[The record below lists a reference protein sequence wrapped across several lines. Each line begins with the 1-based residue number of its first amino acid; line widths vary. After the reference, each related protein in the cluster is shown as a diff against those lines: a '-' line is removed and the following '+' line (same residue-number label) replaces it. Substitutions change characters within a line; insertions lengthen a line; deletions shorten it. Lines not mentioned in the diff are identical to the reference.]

1 MDSKRS
7 QRLISKITD
16 LIGNTPI
23 IKIDKKIHG
32 LNSVE
37 LYAKLEY
44 LNPFGSLKDRTA
56 LGMLRDN
63 LQEISSQGRRV
74 IETSSGNTAKALQCI
89 CNVNGIEFTTVTN
102 RIRVSESRNI
112 LRFIGTD
119 VMEVSK
125 DVDTVAMIEEIIL
138 RDPSAYFHTTQY
150 SNRKNIEAHKVTG
163 DEILEDI
170 GKVDYFIH
178 VLGTSGSGKG
188 IAERLKADNPLLKTV
203 GVVTSAQSY
212 IPGIRSAG
220 ELTSCGFF
228 RKEDY
233 DSIEEVSANVAKC
246 YMKKLCRGMGILA
259 GVSSGASFAAAV
271 GCLKREEEKHQA
283 SSITGEFSEEM
294 TDRDVLDN
302 TLKKAVIVVCDRLET
317 YANFIKENRFYKY
330 HVLGN
335 TYIIIDAAENPASL
349 NSAPSLSSE
358 FIKRICHKE
367 FGAGADG
374 LIYGPLEPTDHL
386 EQAGHLVS
394 NGHLN
399 PGQVYEYKAYN
410 KDGSEVKSALF
421 ASMIFAKYLK
431 DKEVVKSD
439 SIPVKI
445 AEQKMSV
452 EFLNREAT
460 RIKVTINEPVVT
472 GSRVIGNREYVE
484 VYLGNENLVREE
496 ENPTREKITGIGEEI
511 HSSDEFPDG
520 VNIQLVNIIS
530 RNHIQIET
538 FERGVGYTLASGT
551 SVMASCFAMKNRLG
565 QSVSVHTPGGIC
577 KVNLNQCSI
586 TAEVFKIFEGE
597 FEI

>member
-1 MDSKRS
+1 MDSKKS

-23 IKIDKKIHG
+23 IKIDKKLHG
-32 LNSVE
+32 LNNVE

-56 LGMLRDN
+56 LGMLRDS

-125 DVDTVAMIEEIIL
+125 DVDTVAMIEEMIL

-163 DEILEDI
+163 NEILEDI

-178 VLGTSGSGKG
+178 VLGTSGSGRG
-188 IAERLKADNPLLKTV
+188 IAQRLSADNNQLKTV
-203 GVVTSAQSY
+203 GVVTSAESY
-212 IPGIRSAG
+212 IPGIRSVT
-220 ELTSCGFF
+220 ELGSCGFF
-228 RKEDY
+228 NREEY
-233 DSIEEVSANVAKC
+233 DSIEEVSANTAKC

-259 GVSSGASFAAAV
+259 GVSSGAAFAAAV
-271 GCLKREEEKHQA
+271 SYLKREEEKHQA
-283 SSITGEFSEEM
+283 SANIGEFSEEM
-294 TDRDVLDN
+294 TDRDLLDN

-335 TYIIIDAAENPASL
+335 TYIIVDAVD
-349 NSAPSLSSE
+349 NSTPLSIE
-358 FIKRICHKE
+358 FVKRICHKE
-367 FGAGADG
+367 YGAGADG

-394 NGHLN
+394 TGHLN

-439 SIPVKI
+439 SIPVQI

-460 RIKVTINEPVVT
+460 RIKVTIKEPVIKGV
-472 GSRVIGNREYVE
+472 RKIGGLEYIN

-496 ENPTREKITGIGEEI
+496 QNPTKEMITERGEEI
-511 HSSDEFPDG
+511 HASGEFPDG

-551 SVMASCFAMKNRLG
+551 SVMASCFAMKGRLG
-565 QSVSVHTPGGIC
+565 TSVSVHTPGGIC
-577 KVNLNQCSI
+577 KVDLNSYSI

-597 FEI
+597 FEL

>member
-1 MDSKRS
+1 MSGKRS
-7 QRLISKITD
+7 RRLITKITD

-23 IKIDKKIHG
+23 IKIDKKLHG
-32 LNSVE
+32 LNGVE
-37 LYAKLEY
+37 LFAKLEY

-56 LGMLRDN
+56 LGMLEEN
-63 LQEISSQGRRV
+63 LQEIRQQGRRV
-74 IETSSGNTAKALQCI
+74 IETSSGNSAKALQCI
-89 CNVNGIEFTTVTN
+89 CNVNGIGFTTVTN
-102 RIRVSESRNI
+102 RIRVSESKNI

-119 VMEVSK
+119 IVEVSK
-125 DVDTVAMIEEIIL
+125 DVNTVEMIEEMTL
-138 RDPSAYFHTTQY
+138 HAPSAYFHTTQY
-150 SNRKNIEAHKVTG
+150 SNRKNIEAHNVTG
-163 DEILEDI
+163 EEILEDI

-220 ELTSCGFF
+220 ELASCGFF

-233 DSIEEVSANVAKC
+233 DSIEEVSANIAKC

-271 GCLKREEEKHQA
+271 SYLKREEEKHQA
-283 SSITGEFSEEM
+283 SANTGEFLEEM

-302 TLKKAVIVVCDRLET
+302 TLKKAVIVICDRLET

-335 TYIIIDAAENPASL
+335 TYIIIDAAENPA
-349 NSAPSLSSE
+349 PLSRE
-358 FIKRICHKE
+358 FIVKICHKE

-394 NGHLN
+394 TGHLY

-460 RIKVTINEPVVT
+460 RIKVTIKEPVVT

-484 VYLGNENLVREE
+484 VYLGNENLVTEE

-565 QSVSVHTPGGIC
+565 LSVSVHTPGGIC

-597 FEI
+597 FEM